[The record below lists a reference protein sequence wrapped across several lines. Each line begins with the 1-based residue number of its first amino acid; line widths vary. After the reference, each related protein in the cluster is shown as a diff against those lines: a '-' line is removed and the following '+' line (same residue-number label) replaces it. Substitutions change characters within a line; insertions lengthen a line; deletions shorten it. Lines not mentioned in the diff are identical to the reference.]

1 MPMRWVYQLLGVF
14 DVADWEYCTSE
25 THFEFNQFNANQ
37 FVPELSSIIL
47 RTTNILPAVGIFFVS
62 SILV

>member
-14 DVADWEYCTSE
+14 DVADWYCTSK

-37 FVPELSSIIL
+37 FLFP
-47 RTTNILPAVGIFFVS
+47 N
-62 SILV
+62 